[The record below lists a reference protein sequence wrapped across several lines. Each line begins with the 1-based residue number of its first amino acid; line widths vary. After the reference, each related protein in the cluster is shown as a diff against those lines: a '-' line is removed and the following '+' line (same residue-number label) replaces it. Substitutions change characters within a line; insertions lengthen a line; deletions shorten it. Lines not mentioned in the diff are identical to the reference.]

1 MTERGRSRGVYVL
14 VVHDVAVD
22 VSALCE
28 SLRDLFIVR
37 ETTSAFDTLER
48 LAGSPLACVVCV
60 IGGSIV
66 GEDFFE
72 LVKRASPEQAAR
84 VVFVATT
91 KLSDHEIAFL
101 KKNAAHLL
109 PEHSSPKEVQAVV
122 GAVSGKR

>member
-14 VVHDVAVD
+14 VVHDASID
-22 VSALCE
+22 VSALCDT
-28 SLRDLFIVR
+28 LRDLFIVR
-37 ETTSAFDTLER
+37 DTTSAFDTLER

-66 GEDFFE
+66 GEDFYE

-84 VVFVATT
+84 GVFVATT
-91 KLSDHEIAFL
+91 KLSEHEVAFL
-101 KKNAAHLL
+101 KKIAAHLL
-109 PEHSSPKEVQAVV
+109 PEHWTPKVVQAVV